1 MEYKLSG
8 SEFDFLFKGKGLEA
22 DVEYSLIYY
31 PDSWPGNALICLGR
45 ATANDGGNV
54 HIDGSVDTGDLTDAK
69 IAFGILISWKISF
82 EEKQLLISLSVFEKG
97 R

>member
-22 DVEYSLIYY
+22 DAEYTLIYY
-31 PDSWPGNALICLGR
+31 PDSWPGNGLLCLGS
-45 ATANDGGNV
+45 ATANNGGNV

-69 IAFGILISWKISF
+69 IAFGILISLKN
-82 EEKQLLISLSVFEKG
+82 
-97 R
+97 